1 MGAASFDRVAA
12 LVEQLSPRGKI
23 RLVGHI
29 METLEGDLQTGD
41 KKPKRSLYGLW
52 KDVNVSA
59 EDIDEAR
66 QELLKNFPREDI

>member
-1 MGAASFDRVAA
+1 MGAASFDRVTA
-12 LVEQLSPRGKI
+12 LVENLSPREKI

-29 METLEGDLQTGD
+29 METLEGDLQPGD

-52 KDVNVSA
+52 KDVNLSA

-66 QELLKNFPREDI
+66 HEMWKNFPREDI